1 MDRNGKSDGVVITR
15 KYSRDIVELSSG
27 EGIAIGDRLCEFHM
41 EDAYVYEH

>member
-1 MDRNGKSDGVVITR
+1 MESRRKDGVVRYR

-27 EGIAIGDRLCEFHM
+27 EGIAIGDRLCEFHI